1 MTSRTPLAVAAAAL
15 VALSLAGCAEDS
27 GGTTGG
33 TTGSAGGAPSTSA
46 TAAASTDGSASP
58 SAGAGGSS
66 SAAVPAG
73 DVLVTFA
80 RQGGIAGVNDR
91 LVIRGDGGYS
101 LQTRGGTRTGKLT
114 AEELAALK
122 AALASVDINKVPS
135 VNDGGTVAD
144 GFTYSIIYNGREV
157 VAEDGAIPPAL
168 QPVFGALS
176 AIVSK

>member
-1 MTSRTPLAVAAAAL
+1 MTSRTPLAAAAAAL
-15 VALSLAGCAEDS
+15 VALSLAGC
-27 GGTTGG
+27 TGDA
-33 TTGSAGGAPSTSA
+33 GSTAGSTSGAPSASA
-46 TAAASTDGSASP
+46 TAAASTGGTTDGGASP
-58 SAGAGGSS
+58 SAAGGS

-73 DVLVTFA
+73 DVLVTFT

-91 LVIRGDGGYS
+91 LVVRGDGGYS

-114 AEELAALK
+114 AEQLTALK
-122 AALASVDINKVPS
+122 AALAAVDINKVPS

-144 GFTYSIIYNGREV
+144 GFTYRIIYNGREV